1 MTLIEPPRAA
11 GMALSASLWLWPAL
25 GLWLRLQLWL
35 QFTTALRMRGGA
47 HSGVFLR
54 ELT

>member
-1 MTLIEPPRAA
+1 MRLIEPPRAA
-11 GMALSASLWLWPAL
+11 GMALSASLWLWLAL

-47 HSGVFLR
+47 HSGVFPR